1 MPEYKKGGCFK
12 TLKEVCNSLFLLF
25 ERSQA
30 TQSGLRKR
38 KAPERRGTELNG
50 VNGDIV
56 CGKVF
61 RPPLSAPQLSRALR
75 REQQR
80 ATYPN
85 AKHRRKHLREFARQ
99 AQKIYPV
106 VYTHRISSTEPI
118 FILAL
123 CRCRAVCGVL
133 RRDKGR
139 KPAQRG
145 WLSIPQPVVRAAS
158 HGESA

>member
-1 MPEYKKGGCFK
+1 
-12 TLKEVCNSLFLLF
+12 
-25 ERSQA
+25 
-30 TQSGLRKR
+30 
-38 KAPERRGTELNG
+38 

-99 AQKIYPV
+99 AQKIYLFI
-106 VYTHRISSTEPI
+106 YTHRIKSH
-118 FILAL
+118 
-123 CRCRAVCGVL
+123 RADRKIGSVQVQGSLPCSGGS
-133 RRDKGR
+133 KG
-139 KPAQRG
+139 G
-145 WLSIPQPVVRAAS
+145 
-158 HGESA
+158 

>member
-1 MPEYKKGGCFK
+1 MMGLLQKLEK
-12 TLKEVCNSLFLLF
+12 VSNSLYLLF
-25 ERSQA
+25 ESSQA

-38 KAPERRGTELNG
+38 KAPERRRTELNG

-61 RPPLSAPQLSRALR
+61 SPPLSAPQLSRALR

-99 AQKIYPV
+99 RKK
-106 VYTHRISSTEPI
+106 YT
-118 FILAL
+118 
-123 CRCRAVCGVL
+123 
-133 RRDKGR
+133 
-139 KPAQRG
+139 
-145 WLSIPQPVVRAAS
+145 
-158 HGESA
+158 

>member
-1 MPEYKKGGCFK
+1 ME
-12 TLKEVCNSLFLLF
+12 EECNSLFLLF

-30 TQSGLRKR
+30 TQFGLRKR
-38 KAPERRGTELNG
+38 KAPERRRTELNG
-50 VNGDIV
+50 VNGDHV

-99 AQKIYPV
+99 RTK
-106 VYTHRISSTEPI
+106 YTQSSIHIALSRPEP
-118 FILAL
+118 LEKSVQG
-123 CRCRAVCGVL
+123 RCRAVC
-133 RRDKGR
+133 
-139 KPAQRG
+139 PAQG
-145 WLSIPQPVVRAAS
+145 VQGGDEIHPCAS
-158 HGESA
+158 HGCECLSSQKRLLRGGYYAARSRTQGRGG

>member
-1 MPEYKKGGCFK
+1 VRAHHFEYNRFTRFFFVGLLQNLGK
-12 TLKEVCNSLFLLF
+12 VSNSLFLLF

-50 VNGDIV
+50 VNGDHV
-56 CGKVF
+56 CGEVF

-99 AQKIYPV
+99 RKK
-106 VYTHRISSTEPI
+106 YTC
-118 FILAL
+118 F
-123 CRCRAVCGVL
+123 
-133 RRDKGR
+133 
-139 KPAQRG
+139 
-145 WLSIPQPVVRAAS
+145 AAY
-158 HGESA
+158 A

>member
-1 MPEYKKGGCFK
+1 MQVFLLIKAQKKGLLQNLGK
-12 TLKEVCNSLFLLF
+12 VSNSLYLLF

-38 KAPERRGTELNG
+38 KAPERRRTELNG
-50 VNGDIV
+50 VNGVNGDHV
-56 CGKVF
+56 CGEVF

-99 AQKIYPV
+99 RKK
-106 VYTHRISSTEPI
+106 YTCS
-118 FILAL
+118 
-123 CRCRAVCGVL
+123 
-133 RRDKGR
+133 
-139 KPAQRG
+139 
-145 WLSIPQPVVRAAS
+145 SIPIA
-158 HGESA
+158 